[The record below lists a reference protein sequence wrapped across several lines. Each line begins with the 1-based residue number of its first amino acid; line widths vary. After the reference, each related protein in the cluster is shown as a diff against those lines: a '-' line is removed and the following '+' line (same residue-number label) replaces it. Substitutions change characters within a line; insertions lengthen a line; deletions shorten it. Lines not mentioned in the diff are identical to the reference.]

1 MKNQVKKVRTTMTKS
16 IGADKLF
23 TLEQIKYRALHIKI
37 DNEEGVNDSHSQS
50 HYDGICLGLD
60 MLIDEL
66 EGSNFNDE

>member
-1 MKNQVKKVRTTMTKS
+1 MTKS

-23 TLEQIKYRALHIKI
+23 TLEQIKYRALHIKM
-37 DNEEGVNDSHSQS
+37 DNEDRRFDMWEINDSHSQS

-66 EGSNFNDE
+66 ERSNFNDE